1 MDSRRSAVVVAPVA
15 DQARAAVR
23 KPTTAAFDREPA
35 LACRAVEAQKVVD
48 RVVYQ

>member
-15 DQARAAVR
+15 DQASAAVHT
-23 KPTTAAFDREPA
+23 PTTAPFAREPA
-35 LACRAVEAQKVVD
+35 LACRALEAQKVVD